1 MALQLGIQLA
11 SSQTNNYLTDA
22 KYIRGGYLAV
32 EDISAIDPRWYDK
45 GEGGV
50 IVKGTL
56 CYDIKTQ
63 TFFNYDGSNWQ
74 ELKFATD
81 GDETTIT
88 LNTDEKLTL
97 KDFGK
102 AYYKYVAKTPESPAH
117 YEKVEG
123 FKAGLQPQIALEDNK
138 LVLAW
143 YEPNPTTVE
152 GLQSQISALS
162 SSVQDISNKVG
173 NEQSG
178 LVHDVNE
185 VSSGLSTHVNN
196 SDIHITAAERV
207 AWNAKQE
214 QIAAGEFIKL
224 AEDKKTISVDFTGLV
239 LDGGTANDWADET
252 ESV

>member
-56 CYDIKTQ
+56 CYDIKTE
-63 TFFNYDGSNWQ
+63 TFFNYDGANWQ

-88 LNTDEKLTL
+88 LNTAEKLTL

-102 AYYKYVAKTPESPAH
+102 AYYKYVAKTPESPAR
-117 YEKVEG
+117 YEKVTG
-123 FKAGLQPQIALEDNK
+123 FKAGLQPQIALEEGK

-152 GLQSQISALS
+152 GLQSEISALS
-162 SSVQDISNKVG
+162 SSVKDIATTVG

-178 LVHDVNE
+178 LVHDLSAH
-185 VSSGLSTHVNN
+185 VSN
-196 SDIHITAAERV
+196 SDIHVTADEKV

-239 LDGGTANDWADET
+239 LDGGTANDWADNT
-252 ESV
+252 ESA

>member
-32 EDISAIDPRWYDK
+32 EDISAIDSRWYDK

-56 CYDIKTQ
+56 CYDIKTE
-63 TFFNYDGSNWQ
+63 TFFNYDGANWQ

-88 LNTDEKLTL
+88 LNTNEKLTL

-152 GLQSQISALS
+152 GLQSETSALS
-162 SSVQDISNKVG
+162 SSVQDIAAKVG
-173 NEQSG
+173 NENSG
-178 LVHDVNE
+178 LVQAVNE
-185 VSSGLSTHVNN
+185 VSSGLSTHVAD
-196 SDIHITAAERV
+196 SDIHITADERV

-239 LDGGTANDWADET
+239 LDGGTASDWTDQT

>member
-56 CYDIKTQ
+56 CYDIKTE
-63 TFFNYDGSNWQ
+63 TFFNYDGANWQ

-88 LNTDEKLTL
+88 LNTAEKLTL

-102 AYYKYVAKTPESPAH
+102 AYYRYVAETKQ
-117 YEKVEG
+117 YEKVTG
-123 FKAGLQPQIALEDNK
+123 FKAGLQPQIALEGGK

-143 YEPNPTTVE
+143 YEPNTTTVE

-173 NEQSG
+173 NDQSG
-178 LVHDVNE
+178 LVHD
-185 VSSGLSTHVNN
+185 LSAHVAN
-196 SDIHITAAERV
+196 SDVHITTEERA

-239 LDGGTANDWADET
+239 LDGGTANDWADDT
-252 ESV
+252 ESA